1 MPLDKTRC
9 RDAIIA
15 RLNSSF
21 TVGAD
26 QNNVAAAD
34 RQTAIDIIV
43 DEIFDEIEN
52 NALVTGTCPPNGGPL
67 TGGSIT

>member
-9 RDAIIA
+9 RNAIIA

-21 TVGAD
+21 TVESG
-26 QNNVAAAD
+26 QNDVAADD

-43 DEIFDEIEN
+43 EEIFDEIEN
-52 NALVTGTCPPNGGPL
+52 NALVTGTCPPSGGPL